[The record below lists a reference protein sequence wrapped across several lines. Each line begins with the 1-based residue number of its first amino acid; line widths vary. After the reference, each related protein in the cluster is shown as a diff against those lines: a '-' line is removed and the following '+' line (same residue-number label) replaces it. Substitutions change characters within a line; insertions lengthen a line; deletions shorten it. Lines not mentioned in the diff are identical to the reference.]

1 MQKLIESAIN
11 TFQIEAAA
19 IANLSCQ
26 LTDDFIKAVNLIKS
40 NMGRVVVCGMGK
52 SGIIGTKIAATLN
65 STGTPAIWMHP
76 VEAIHG
82 DLGMLTKEDI
92 FIAISTSG
100 ETEEMIRLIPI
111 VKELGIAFIAI
122 AGNPNSTLSRAA
134 DLFLNIRVESEAC
147 PFQLAPTSSTTAAL
161 VMGDALAV
169 ALMKEKNFT
178 PTDFASR
185 HPGGSLGKKLITRVT
200 DVMCRTHLPLI
211 HLQTQFK
218 DIITAISTGMKG
230 LAVVIDTGR
239 IAGTITDGDVRRAIN
254 RYNGDSLNKIAAEI
268 MTVDPIT
275 IRADALLIDAEKKMH
290 DNKIVSLLVV
300 STQDKCKLEGIIQRY
315 GIGV

>member
-40 NMGRVVVCGMGK
+40 NTGRVVVCGMGK

-65 STGTPAIWMHP
+65 STGTPAICMHP

-100 ETEEMIRLIPI
+100 ETEEMIRLISI
-111 VKELGIAFIAI
+111 VQELGIALIAI
-122 AGNPNSTLSRAA
+122 AGNSNSTLARAA

-300 STQDKCKLEGIIQRY
+300 STEDKCKLEGIIQRY

>member
-11 TFQIEAAA
+11 TFQIEAEG

-26 LTDDFIKAVNLIKS
+26 LTDDFVKAVNLINS
-40 NMGRVVVCGMGK
+40 NMGRVVVSGIGK

-65 STGTPAIWMHP
+65 STGTPAIFMHP

-111 VKELGIAFIAI
+111 VKELGIALIAI
-122 AGNPNSTLSRAA
+122 AGNPNSTLARAA
-134 DLFLNIRVESEAC
+134 DLFLNVCVENEAC
-147 PFQLAPTSSTTAAL
+147 PFQLVPTASTTAAL
-161 VMGDALAV
+161 AMGDALAV
-169 ALMKEKNFT
+169 ALMKEKHFT

-185 HPGGSLGKKLITRVT
+185 HPGGSLGKKLITRVK

-211 HLQTQFK
+211 NTQTKFK

-230 LAVVIDTGR
+230 IAVVIDTGG
-239 IAGTITDGDVRRAIN
+239 IAGTITDGDIRRTIN
-254 RYNGDSLNKIAAEI
+254 GYNGDALNKTAAEI
-268 MTVDPIT
+268 MTVEPVT
-275 IRADALLIDAEKKMH
+275 ISEDAMLIDAEKMMH

-300 STQDKCKLEGIIQRY
+300 SAEDKCKLEGIIQRY